1 MGTPFRHRLRVR
13 YAECDAQG
21 VVFNANY
28 LTYMDVGITELWR
41 EAGIDYVEMVER
53 GADQVVA
60 EARLRY
66 LAPARF
72 DEELD
77 LEVVVTRLGTTGM
90 TSEVSVLAAEDGR
103 VLVHGEI
110 RHVFVDP
117 ATAQKLPIPAYIRQA
132 LAPHARPDGE
142 GASAQPAA

>member
-1 MGTPFRHRLRVR
+1 VGTPFRHRLRVR

-21 VVFNANY
+21 VVFNAHY

-41 EAGIDYVEMVER
+41 EAGIDYVQMVER

-90 TSEVSVLAAEDGR
+90 TTEVSMLAAADAR
-103 VLVHGEI
+103 VLVRGEI

-117 ATAQKLPIPAYIRQA
+117 ATAGKLPIPDYIRQA
-132 LAPHARPDGE
+132 LAPHARVERE
-142 GASAQPAA
+142 GAPAQPAS